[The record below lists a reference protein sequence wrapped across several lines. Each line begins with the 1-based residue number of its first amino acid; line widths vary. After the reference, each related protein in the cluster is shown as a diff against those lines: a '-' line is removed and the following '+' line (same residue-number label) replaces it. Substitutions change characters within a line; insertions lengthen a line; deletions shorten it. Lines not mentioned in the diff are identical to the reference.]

1 MPMPATPHSKEKIMS
16 LKMVKKTKFIVG
28 LLTLV
33 ALCGTAQADPPL
45 PLHNIEGNSG
55 VFITSTAYL
64 ANPPEKGETFGKPSF
79 STSAVFGKEK
89 DLESFAVTENI
100 LGKFEIGYA
109 YERLGLGDW
118 ASDVKAA
125 TGYKVNNHLGMHN
138 FNLRA
143 MVVEEGS
150 YDCSWMPAITLGT
163 HFKWTEG
170 LNSLDD
176 DLNGTMDT
184 LGADHSRGVEF
195 TAVASKTI
203 TDLLPR
209 PVILS
214 AGIRNSDAIHTGL
227 VGFAGDD
234 ERHTTFEGS
243 IIAFLTDKLAFAA
256 EYRQKADELAQL
268 NTGGKH
274 LNKAE
279 NDWWTLC
286 LAYVVNDNMTIS
298 GGYANLGNVFNH
310 QEDNVWAL
318 QLKYEF

>member
-1 MPMPATPHSKEKIMS
+1 MS
-16 LKMVKKTKFIVG
+16 KKTQLIVS
-28 LLTLV
+28 LLTSI
-33 ALCGTAQADPPL
+33 ALCGVAWAGPPL

-64 ANPPEKGETFGKPSF
+64 ANPPEKGKVFGLPSF
-79 STSAVFGKEK
+79 SASGVFGREK
-89 DLESFAVTENI
+89 NLQSFALTENI
-100 LGKFEIGYA
+100 LGKYEIGYA

-118 ASDVKAA
+118 PDDVKTA
-125 TGYKVNNHLGMHN
+125 TGLRVSQHLGLHN

-143 MVVEEGS
+143 MVVEEGG
-150 YDCSWMPAITLGT
+150 CGRSWMPAITLGA
-163 HFKWTEG
+163 HLKCTEG
-170 LNSLDD
+170 ISKLDD
-176 DLNGTMDT
+176 DLNGTMDM
-184 LGADHSRGVEF
+184 LGADHSRGIEF

-203 TDLLPR
+203 KNWLPR

-214 AGIRNSDAIHTGL
+214 AGLRNSDAIHTGL
-227 VGFAGDD
+227 VGFAG
-234 ERHTTFEGS
+234 ERETTFEGS
-243 IIAFLTDKLAFAA
+243 VIAFLTDRLAFAA
-256 EYRQKADELAQL
+256 EYRKKADELAQL

-286 LAYVVNDNMTIS
+286 LAYVVSDHTTIS

-310 QEDNVWAL
+310 RENNVWGI

>member
-1 MPMPATPHSKEKIMS
+1 MAYGKIK
-16 LKMVKKTKFIVG
+16 LTVLFIA
-28 LLTLV
+28 TLV
-33 ALCGTAQADPPL
+33 LTTALAEPPL
-45 PLHNIEGNSG
+45 PLHSIEGNSG
-55 VFITSTAYL
+55 VFITNTAYL
-64 ANPPEKGETFGKPSF
+64 ANPPAKGEFFGKPSF
-79 STSAVFGKEK
+79 STSGVFGSEK
-89 DLESFAVTENI
+89 NLQSFAVTENI

-118 ASDVKAA
+118 PDDVGVA
-125 TGYKVNNHLGMHN
+125 TGISVNQHLGMHN

-143 MVVEEGS
+143 MVIEEGGW
-150 YDCSWMPAITLGT
+150 DTSWMPALTVGT
-163 HFKWTEG
+163 HFKWTDG

-176 DLNGTMDT
+176 DLNGTLDT
-184 LGADHSRGVEF
+184 LGADYSRGVEF

-203 TDLLPR
+203 TDLWPR
-209 PVILS
+209 PIILS

-227 VGFAGDD
+227 VGFAGN
-234 ERHTTFEGS
+234 RRTTFEGS

-256 EYRQKADELAQL
+256 EYRQKANQL
-268 NTGGKH
+268 DDLTAGGKH

-286 LAYVVNDNMTIS
+286 LAYVVNENMTVS

-310 QEDNVWAL
+310 RENNVWAL